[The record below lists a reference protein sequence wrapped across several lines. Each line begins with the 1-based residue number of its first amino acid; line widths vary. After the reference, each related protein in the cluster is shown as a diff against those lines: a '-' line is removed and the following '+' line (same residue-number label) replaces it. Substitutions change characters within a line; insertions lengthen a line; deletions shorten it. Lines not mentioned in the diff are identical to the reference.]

1 MKKHFKIVYL
11 PYNSSKIREFN
22 FSLIKLFLLLISTI
36 FIFILI
42 TIYGVNFLT
51 NGMYDFKI
59 KKLQK
64 DKTILNNQLLYM
76 QNIVENIKN
85 EVKTLVKKDDEM
97 RIMADLPKYDEDVR
111 DVGVGGSVTNKYSL
125 SSFYSEEE
133 ELSYTLLENLNKF
146 ERQIDLENESY
157 QEILEKIK
165 LNMEMVTYW
174 PSIRPVE
181 GGKISEKYG
190 PRRHPINGKL
200 ETHRAIDISV
210 PLGTPVMAAA
220 DGIVEYSGKNS
231 SYGNYIRINHQ
242 SEKFGYKTAYG
253 HLNRI
258 FVRTGQKVKRGDII
272 GEVGRTGSATAPHLH
287 YEVIKYDKQIDPIE
301 TYYDP
306 EIIK

>member
-42 TIYGVNFLT
+42 TFYGVNYLT

-146 ERQIDLENESY
+146 ERQIELENESY

-165 LNMEMVTYW
+165 PKW
-174 PSIRPVE
+174 R
-181 GGKISEKYG
+181 
-190 PRRHPINGKL
+190 
-200 ETHRAIDISV
+200 
-210 PLGTPVMAAA
+210 
-220 DGIVEYSGKNS
+220 
-231 SYGNYIRINHQ
+231 
-242 SEKFGYKTAYG
+242 F
-253 HLNRI
+253 
-258 FVRTGQKVKRGDII
+258 
-272 GEVGRTGSATAPHLH
+272 
-287 YEVIKYDKQIDPIE
+287 
-301 TYYDP
+301 
-306 EIIK
+306 